1 MGFNPNDY
9 DFAGYATMNDILCS
23 DGRII
28 KRDAFKAQDGSRIPL
43 LWNHDH
49 QDISDVIGHADLENR
64 SDGVYAYCKFNNSEN
79 AKMAKEIVQHGD
91 ISSLSI
97 YANKLKQMGNEVLHG
112 VIRELSLVHAGANDG
127 AQIDWVL
134 AHSDDQRQVKDL
146 FTTVIYLLPSC
157 VIQMIRQMHQRKEI
171 QKCQITIQAQLSS
184 MATKQ

>member
-49 QDISDVIGHADLENR
+49 QNISDVIGHADLENR

-134 AHSDDQRQVKDL
+134 AHSDDPEAGEG
-146 FTTVIYLLPSC
+146 FIYNGNLP
-157 VIQMIRQMHQRKEI
+157 
-171 QKCQITIQAQLSS
+171 ITILCLSLIHI
-184 MATKQ
+184 